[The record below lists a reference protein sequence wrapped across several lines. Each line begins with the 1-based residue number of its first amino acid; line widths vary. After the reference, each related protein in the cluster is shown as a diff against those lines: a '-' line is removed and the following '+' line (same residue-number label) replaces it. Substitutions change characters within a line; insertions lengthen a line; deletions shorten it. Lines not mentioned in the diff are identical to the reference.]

1 MAYNIEGDLLEVCNC
16 DILCPCWVGEDPD
29 NGTCDSVMGYNV
41 RSGSINGI
49 DVSGTTLV
57 FSVHIP
63 GNVLKGNWKVA
74 LLVDDKASEEQ
85 ADALVSAFS
94 GKLGGPLADT
104 ASLVGEVTAVERQ
117 PITFDI
123 QEGKG
128 TLIVGDVAECVME
141 PYRGPTGQ
149 VTTLNE
155 SIFTTIPGAPAWV
168 GKASKYV
175 RNAARFGQKD
185 MNLSGKNAI
194 QGSFRF
200 ESN

>member
-1 MAYNIEGDLLEVCNC
+1 MAYNLEGDLLEVCNC

-41 RSGSINGI
+41 RSGSINGT
-49 DVSGTTLV
+49 DVSGRTLV

-74 LLVDDKASEEQ
+74 LFVDDKASDEQ
-85 ADALVSAFS
+85 ADALVSAFT

-104 ASLVGEVTAVERQ
+104 AALVGEVAGVERA
-117 PITFDI
+117 PITFDV

-175 RNAARFGQKD
+175 RKAARFGQKD

-200 ESN
+200 ETN